1 MLIKKNNLIFLDQE
15 NLEIVNEINIKP
27 LKICSKISKNF
38 LSELSKN
45 LFASKDLRNYDDIAS
60 FAFWCRKSNLEKI
73 SKDYIN
79 HNFSLGRG
87 LIFHITPSNVPIN
100 FAFSFALGLLSGCSN
115 IVRLPSKKYPQI
127 DTICS
132 EIFNLF
138 NKTKY
143 KELSCMNKF
152 ITYEKNETITE
163 HISLMSNARLIWG
176 GDNTIAELKKART
189 KPRCIDICFSNRYS
203 FTLISS
209 EYLNSLKLNELK
221 AVANKFYN
229 DAFILNQ
236 NACSSPYL
244 IIWIGNDED
253 TNKSKLLFWKE
264 LIQII
269 IKKNPI
275 EGSEIMEKFRHLCK
289 TSIEFDQD
297 IDIDWK
303 NNMIYRINIKKLSND
318 IYKFKFRSGF
328 FFEHTTKDIN
338 NIWEIINEKYQ
349 TITYLGIDPEKIFNS
364 LNKKNVLGIDRIV
377 PIGQALSIGHIWD
390 GFDIIDSLSRKISI
404 EK

>member
-1 MLIKKNNLIFLDQE
+1 MPIKINNLIFLDQE
-15 NLEIVNEINIKP
+15 NLELVNEIYIKP
-27 LKICSKISKNF
+27 LKICSDISKKF
-38 LSELSKN
+38 LSDLSKN
-45 LFASKDLRNYDDIAS
+45 LFSSKDLRKYNDIAS

-73 SKDYIN
+73 NKDYIN
-79 HNFSLGRG
+79 NNFSLGRG
-87 LIFHITPSNVPIN
+87 LAFHITPSNVPTN
-100 FAFSFALGLLSGCSN
+100 FAFSFGLGLLSGCSN
-115 IVRLPSKKYPQI
+115 IVRIPSVKYKQVEI
-127 DTICS
+127 ICS
-132 EIFNLF
+132 EIFNLL
-138 NKTKY
+138 NENKY
-143 KELSCMNKF
+143 KELSLMNKF
-152 ITYEKNETITE
+152 ITYKKNEKITE

-209 EYLNSLKLNELK
+209 KYLNSLKLEELK
-221 AVANKFYN
+221 IVAKKFYN

-244 IIWIGNDED
+244 IVWIGSEEN
-253 TNKSKLLFWKE
+253 TKKSQLLFWRE
-264 LIQII
+264 IFEIV
-269 IKKNPI
+269 IKTNPI

-297 IDIDWK
+297 LDIDWN
-303 NNMIYRINIKKLSND
+303 NNMIYRLNLKKLSKD

-328 FFEHTTKDIN
+328 FFEHTTNDID

-349 TITYLGIDPEKIFNS
+349 TITYLGINPDKIFNS

-377 PIGQALSIGHIWD
+377 PIGKALSIGHIWD
-390 GFDIIDSLSRKISI
+390 GFDIISSLSRKVSI